1 MSDMAG
7 GPEMRA
13 PERVFLRWIHGLN
26 RINYY
31 LIASLLGGMCLL
43 AMLQVI
49 VRLTLNISGVHLS
62 VPWSE
67 ELGRSLMIWLIFLGA
82 AYACR
87 YDQMIALTFIAD
99 ALPASMQRIMDAV
112 SALLSVA
119 FYGLLVSVGMAAAS
133 FGWME
138 LSPVLQLPKAY
149 VYYAMPVGAAM
160 MIVNTLALLVER
172 GVFHAAYRRA
182 SVNGDL
188 DLAEGASK

>member
-7 GPEMRA
+7 GPRMRA

-26 RINYY
+26 RVNYY

-99 ALPASMQRIMDAV
+99 ALPPSMQRVMDAM

-119 FYGLLVSVGMAAAS
+119 FYGLLVSVGVTAAS

-172 GVFHAAYRRA
+172 GVFHATYRRA

-188 DLAEGASK
+188 DLAEGAPK